1 VKKLNQQK
9 KSTVAHA
16 SNLRKKKD
24 AEVKIKYDVITP
36 EERDPQPKAYD
47 EIEY

>member
-1 VKKLNQQK
+1 MKHAQNQK
-9 KSTVAHA
+9 KNNEKPQDNKT
-16 SNLRKKKD
+16 SNL
-24 AEVKIKYDVITP
+24 VKIKYDIITP

>member
-1 VKKLNQQK
+1 LKQQK
-9 KSTVAHA
+9 NHLE
-16 SNLRKKKD
+16 NDENQHKKKQTD
-24 AEVKIKYDVITP
+24 GVKIKYDIFTP

>member
-1 VKKLNQQK
+1 LKQTKKMNDRSEK
-9 KSTVAHA
+9 HNKNKNDS
-16 SNLRKKKD
+16 
-24 AEVKIKYDVITP
+24 EVKIKYDIITP

>member
-1 VKKLNQQK
+1 MKKPKKLIGEVEKRNK
-9 KSTVAHA
+9 KEENEKA
-16 SNLRKKKD
+16 
-24 AEVKIKYDVITP
+24 KIKYDVITP